1 FSLTGY
7 LPLRNAIRKE
17 LRRSLGLSLLLTS
30 ILVALAMWVAL
41 RDTGLAVL
49 SILPNVIPIVF
60 SFGLLGWSGVPIDLG
75 SMMTASIALGI
86 AVDDTFHMLVAYQRQ
101 KTSGDDVVDRALK
114 QTYFPILST
123 SLICGAGMLVFLACD
138 FIAAA
143 RFGGLLATMLMAAL
157 FGDLV
162 LLPALLMI
170 AGNRPKVE
178 DQHE

>member
-1 FSLTGY
+1 
-7 LPLRNAIRKE
+7 
-17 LRRSLGLSLLLTS
+17 
-30 ILVALAMWVAL
+30 
-41 RDTGLAVL
+41 
-49 SILPNVIPIVF
+49 
-60 SFGLLGWSGVPIDLG
+60 
-75 SMMTASIALGI
+75 SIALGI

-178 DQHE
+178 DQHEI